1 MLAGNP
7 TLRSTE
13 GESRG
18 ICHRCFGANFEP
30 FGGAPC
36 TGNDTTHLPDHFC
49 EGGIRTQVTFP
60 TCWDGVNLDSPDHQS
75 HVAYA
80 TIPFEPYA
88 EPIVTRPYTPALQRG
103 KCPETHPVH
112 LPQLMYEIMWETQPF
127 NKEELWNE
135 DGSQPFVFSMG
146 DAYVEVRS

>member
-7 TLRSTE
+7 VLRGTA

-18 ICHRCFGANFEP
+18 ICHRCFEGDNFTP

-36 TGNDTTHLPDHFC
+36 TGNDTTSFPDHFC
-49 EGGIRTQVTFP
+49 AGGIRSTITFP

-80 TIPFEPYA
+80 TIPFEPYFD
-88 EPIVTRPYTPALQRG
+88 PIIDINTTLTPADNRG
-103 KCPETHPVH
+103 EVSTNSFMSN
-112 LPQLMYEIMWETQPF
+112 L
-127 NKEELWNE
+127 
-135 DGSQPFVFSMG
+135 FS
-146 DAYVEVRS
+146 S